1 MEGDSIHHPQHGIGT
16 VQSIRKRSFSGP
28 KGYKFAKLFFPRD
41 DMIMMIRESDLAD
54 TIRKPIEE
62 SEARGVLE
70 HIGNW
75 SESVSSSWKVRA
87 NAQQRKLDDGN
98 PFALAEVYKT
108 LFLLKEAA
116 SLSAA
121 DRQHLSHSERCLSE
135 ELAIALAQ
143 PVSKVCRHMEKAA
156 LETASPG

>member
-1 MEGDSIHHPQHGIGT
+1 
-16 VQSIRKRSFSGP
+16 
-28 KGYKFAKLFFPRD
+28 
-41 DMIMMIRESDLAD
+41 MIMMIRESDLSD

-62 SEARGVLE
+62 SEARGVLK

-121 DRQHLSHSERCLSE
+121 DRKQLSHSEQSLSE

>member
-1 MEGDSIHHPQHGIGT
+1 MH
-16 VQSIRKRSFSGP
+16 SIRKRSFSGP
-28 KGYKFAKLFFPRD
+28 NGSRFAKLYFPRED
-41 DMIMMIRESDLAD
+41 ITVMVRESDLAE

-75 SESVSSSWKVRA
+75 NGSVSKSWKVRA

-108 LFLLKEAA
+108 LSMLQEAD

-121 DRQHLSHSERCLSE
+121 DRKQLSHSEQCLSE
-135 ELAIALAQ
+135 ELAVALGQ
-143 PVSKVCRHMEKAA
+143 PVSQVCRYMEKAA
-156 LETASPG
+156 RE

>member
-1 MEGDSIHHPQHGIGT
+1 M
-16 VQSIRKRSFSGP
+16 V
-28 KGYKFAKLFFPRD
+28 
-41 DMIMMIRESDLAD
+41 RESDLSD
-54 TIRKPIEE
+54 TIRKPIEK
-62 SEARGVLE
+62 SEAHGVLE

-108 LFLLKEAA
+108 LFLLQETD

-121 DRQHLSHSERCLSE
+121 DRTPLSHSEQGLSG
-135 ELAIALAQ
+135 ELAGALEH
-143 PVSKVCRHMEKAA
+143 PVGKVCRHQERAA
-156 LETASPG
+156 LETEPLR